1 MAIDMNALKGMTQE
15 QLVALVAQ
23 MAAQPARKLTLKV
36 TEKGGLSVYGLGRF
50 PTTLYASQWER
61 LLSPDTVK
69 EITAFMAANAKLL
82 ARKD

>member
-1 MAIDMNALKGMTQE
+1 MAITEAQLNSMSPDQLK
-15 QLVALVAQ
+15 ALVLQ
-23 MAAQPARKLTLKV
+23 MAAQPARKLSFKV

-61 LLSPDTVK
+61 LLAPDTVK
-69 EITAFMAANAKLL
+69 EINAFMAANAKLL

>member
-1 MAIDMNALKGMTQE
+1 MAINMEALSKMSADE
-15 QLVALVAQ
+15 LRALVAQ

-61 LLSPDTVK
+61 LLAPETVK
-69 EITAFMAANAKLL
+69 EINAFITANAKLL